1 MSSPGDLPDPRIE
14 PWSPTLQA
22 DSLPLNHRGSPGH
35 LFASYKCRILN
46 IYWLM
51 FIWCLHSFCFQQIL
65 CIWWVILASTLSFIY
80 PCYLFFGW
88 QNWIP
93 FLKKLYNLH
102 KVVSPYPWVL
112 HPQIKLCL
120 DFSMY
125 LLNLGMQRVDIEIQ
139 LYCAIL
145 CKGLELP
152 WVLVSMEVWAHPLQ
166 NT

>member
-1 MSSPGDLPDPRIE
+1 MSHTGFYPQFHL
-14 PWSPTLQA
+14 
-22 DSLPLNHRGSPGH
+22 SLLFVLWLAELN
-35 LFASYKCRILN
+35 
-46 IYWLM
+46 
-51 FIWCLHSFCFQQIL
+51 
-65 CIWWVILASTLSFIY
+65 T
-80 PCYLFFGW
+80 
-88 QNWIP
+88 

-166 NT
+166 TT